1 MFELDLKSRKSIYEQ
16 VIDNLKEM
24 IMTDI
29 LPFETK
35 LPSVRELSKQ
45 ISVNPNTVQKAYRE
59 LERQG
64 YIYTQQGLGTFVAD
78 KSGIAVDS
86 ITYQKAEQGF
96 SDAFKQFLYM
106 GLDFDKAKDLALEII
121 ERIRKEGVSK

>member
-24 IMTDI
+24 IMTDL
-29 LPFETK
+29 LPEGEK
-35 LPSVRELSKQ
+35 LPSVRELSKM

-64 YIYTQQGLGTFVAD
+64 YIYTQMGLGTFVAD
-78 KSGIAVDS
+78 KSGIVADSEAVK
-86 ITYQKAEQGF
+86 KAECGITE
-96 SDAFKQFLYM
+96 AFKQLLFL
-106 GLDFDKAKDLALEII
+106 GLDFDTAKERTMDLI
-121 ERIRKEGVSK
+121 ESIRKEDVSK